1 MFLSTYENK
10 LDKKGRVSVPASFR
24 SYLSNLG
31 YNGVICYPSFN
42 NQSIEAWPQD
52 RIEKISNSI
61 DSLDPFEEKRDFFA
75 TSILSESIN
84 LQFDG
89 EGRIALTSKLLK
101 HAKIKNSITFVGQ
114 GKTFQIWEPNAFE
127 KFKASAKKKANINR
141 AYLKWEKHFNNNG
154 GKKNDN

>member
-31 YNGVICYPSFN
+31 YNGVVCYPSFN

-52 RIEKISNSI
+52 RIEKISNAI
-61 DSLDPFEEKRDFFA
+61 DALNPFDEKKDFFA

-84 LQFDG
+84 LQFDS
-89 EGRIALTSKLLK
+89 EGRISLTTKLLK
-101 HAKIKNSITFVGQ
+101 HAKIKNSMLFVGQ
-114 GKTFQIWEPNAFE
+114 GKTFQIWEPAIFD
-127 KFKASAKKKANINR
+127 KFKVSAKKKSNINR
-141 AYLKWEKHFNNNG
+141 SSLKWEKQLNN
-154 GKKNDN
+154 

>member
-31 YNGVICYPSFN
+31 YNGIICYPSFN

-52 RIEKISNSI
+52 RIEKISNAI
-61 DSLDPFEEKRDFFA
+61 DSLNPFEEKRDFFA
-75 TSILSESIN
+75 TAILSESVN

-89 EGRIALTSKLLK
+89 EGRISLSSKLLK
-101 HAKIKNSITFVGQ
+101 HAKIKKDMIFVGQ
-114 GKTFQIWEPNAFE
+114 GKTFQIWEPTIFE
-127 KFKASAKKKANINR
+127 KFKTNARRRSNLNR
-141 AYLKWEKHFNNNG
+141 ASLKWEHQLNK
-154 GKKNDN
+154 

>member
-42 NQSIEAWPQD
+42 NHSIEAWPQD

-61 DSLDPFEEKRDFFA
+61 DALNPFEEKKDFFS

-84 LQFDG
+84 LQFDS
-89 EGRIALTSKLLK
+89 EGRISITPKLLK
-101 HAKIKNSITFVGQ
+101 HAKIKNSMVFVGQ
-114 GKTFQIWEPNAFE
+114 GKTFQIWEPTIFE
-127 KFKASAKKKANINR
+127 KFKVSAKKKANINR
-141 AYLKWEKHFNNNG
+141 SNLKWEQQFN
-154 GKKNDN
+154 K

>member
-52 RIEKISNSI
+52 RIEKISNAI
-61 DSLDPFEEKRDFFA
+61 DALSPFEEKKDYFA
-75 TSILSESIN
+75 TSILSESVN
-84 LQFDG
+84 LQFDS
-89 EGRIALTSKLLK
+89 EGRISLTSKLLK
-101 HAKIKNSITFVGQ
+101 HAKIKNSMLFVGQ
-114 GKTFQIWEPNAFE
+114 GKTFQIWEPTIFE
-127 KFKASAKKKANINR
+127 KFRVQARRKSNIHRAS
-141 AYLKWEKHFNNNG
+141 LKWEHKLN
-154 GKKNDN
+154 KQ